1 MAGDGSIDF
10 QEKERI
16 SKELRVSMNEWRE
29 IIVLLNAIMSWQK
42 NWFPAITVI
51 CVTSIYLYVWLVN
64 CSILNMI
71 WMTGLCAAVLDCIV
85 CGPFQRILPPSSW
98 DQDKERTY
106 ADISEWVADC
116 WVTTK
121 LYTSRFFNLRQ
132 THTKLFHSV
141 LSVSF
146 FSLLY
151 IGTTF
156 NNMFISYITILA
168 ILLFPGFKTKSEYI
182 EGSLQRY
189 AHHMLSG
196 DDDEASS

>member
-1 MAGDGSIDF
+1 MENIGNIFLVASFFVLDSILIYYF
-10 QEKERI
+10 LTIQTNRYY
-16 SKELRVSMNEWRE
+16 
-29 IIVLLNAIMSWQK
+29 IINI
-42 NWFPAITVI
+42 I
-51 CVTSIYLYVWLVN
+51 IYIILYHWGFRYVWLVN

-132 THTKLFHSV
+132 THTKLV
-141 LSVSF
+141 
-146 FSLLY
+146 
-151 IGTTF
+151 
-156 NNMFISYITILA
+156 NNSYIEDLYVY
-168 ILLFPGFKTKSEYI
+168 F
-182 EGSLQRY
+182 
-189 AHHMLSG
+189 
-196 DDDEASS
+196 